1 MKNEDLEK
9 IKKWLPRG
17 YAKRINLETGIS
29 FVAIYATMNGNSK
42 NKAVL
47 DAAVAIAKEE
57 KERVENMQDEVSTL

>member
-1 MKNEDLEK
+1 MNKEELQK

-17 YAKRINLETGIS
+17 YAKRIYLETGIS
-29 FVAIYATMNGNSK
+29 FVTIYETMNGKSR

>member
-17 YAKRINLETGIS
+17 DAKRIYLETGIN
-29 FVAIYATMNGNSK
+29 FVTIYATMNGKSK

-57 KERVENMQDEVSTL
+57 KERVENMQNEVSTL

>member
-29 FVAIYATMNGNSK
+29 FVTIYATMNGKSK

-47 DAAVAIAKEE
+47 DAAVAICQGE
-57 KERVENMQDEVSTL
+57 KEMGGEYAG